1 MRNASIVL
9 AMSAFV
15 VLGSAAPTNAGW
27 ILYRLEDGH
36 WRPNGV
42 YADGQEAECNEAA
55 KALAIKLKTHA
66 GCARPSPGVTFDP
79 DAVRDMDERTA
90 KEKAA
95 RKAEREAARER
106 NRSVT
111 TTCFGG
117 ANYTRCETR

>member
-1 MRNASIVL
+1 MRDIVIVL
-9 AMSAFV
+9 TISAFV
-15 VLGSAAPTNAGW
+15 ILASAGLASAGW

-36 WRPNGV
+36 WRPSGV
-42 YADGQEAECNEAA
+42 YADGQEAACNEAA
-55 KALAIKLKTHA
+55 KALAVKLKTHA

-90 KEKAA
+90 KDKAA
-95 RKAEREAARER
+95 RKAARDAVIER

-117 ANYTRCETR
+117 ANYTSCTTR